1 MTAFLSVGENFVR
14 LLDALEECI
23 VVRVL
28 VGVKAQ
34 DSGRRFGGGSGSL
47 LVRVMF
53 KHFLAV
59 YEKRR

>member
-1 MTAFLSVGENFVR
+1 MC

-59 YEKRR
+59 YDKRR